1 MKKLNWSIIRTV
13 VEKEFKEI
21 LRDKRMRGII
31 FGAPLGM
38 LFMFGYAVST
48 DVNNI
53 DMGVLDEDRTAMSR
67 EIVRA
72 FTGSGYFKHTIEL
85 RSEKEI
91 GPLLDSGEIEVLLRM
106 ERGLSQNAE
115 NGRGAQVQI
124 IVDGANSSRAAVI
137 SAYVNQIIGTLFF
150 EKLKSGIQSKVI
162 TRTATAQSPGDMAR
176 ALSSQWEGPTQGEN
190 GPSQGE
196 GAFRENGLSQGQGGS
211 FGFQLGR
218 MVEIR
223 ERSFSNPSLTSRNFF
238 LPGVV
243 VMLVSL
249 IAIMLTAMSIVK
261 ERELGTIEQI
271 IVSPID
277 PYEYMLGKTIPFAVI
292 AFFDMVMVTLVS
304 IWYFGVPFNGSMIFL
319 YFSGLIY
326 IFCSLAIGLYISTI
340 SATQQQAMLSTF
352 LYFFPALVFSGFIF
366 PIYSMPE
373 TIQVATYI
381 IPLRYFITI
390 VRGVFLK
397 GIGIRYLWP
406 ELLALLLIGL
416 LLMKLSA
423 GRFRRG
429 LE

>member
-1 MKKLNWSIIRTV
+1 MNNMKKLNLSIIKTV

-21 LRDKRMRGII
+21 LRDKKMRGIL

-67 EIVRA
+67 GIVRA
-72 FTGSGYFKHTIEL
+72 FTGSGYFKHSIEL
-85 RSEKEI
+85 KSEGEI
-91 GPLLDSGEIEVLLRM
+91 GPLLDSGDIEVLVRM
-106 ERGLSQNAE
+106 ERGMSRNAE
-115 NGRGAQVQI
+115 SGRGAQVQI
-124 IVDGANSSRAAVI
+124 IVDGANSSRAAII
-137 SAYVNQIIGTLFF
+137 SAYVNQIIGSIFF
-150 EKLKSGIQSKVI
+150 EKLKSGIQSRVI
-162 TRTATAQSPGDMAR
+162 TRTITGQMQADLVKGMPAQG
-176 ALSSQWEGPTQGEN
+176 T
-190 GPSQGE
+190 
-196 GAFRENGLSQGQGGS
+196 GG
-211 FGFQLGR
+211 GFSYRLGR
-218 MVEIR
+218 SVEIR
-223 ERSFSNPSLTSRNFF
+223 ERSFFNPSLTSRNFF

-249 IAIMLTAMSIVK
+249 ISIMLTSMSIVK

-277 PYEYMLGKTIPFAVI
+277 PYEYMIGKTIPFAVI
-292 AFFDMVMVTLVS
+292 SFFDMVLVTLVT
-304 IWYFGVPFNGSMIFL
+304 IWYFHVPFNGSMVFL
-319 YFSGLIY
+319 YLSGIVY

-352 LYFFPALVFSGFIF
+352 LYFFPALLFSGFIF

-373 TIQVATYI
+373 TIQVVSYI

-397 GIGIRYLWP
+397 GTGIRYLWP
-406 ELLALLLIGL
+406 DLLALLAIGL

-423 GRFRRG
+423 GRFRRR